1 MRISDWSSDVCSSD
15 LCTDV
20 RTNIALLKAARAA
33 RPDAF
38 IVYKPHPDVVSGNRT
53 GKIQLAEAQKWA
65 DHIEMELSV
74 TSCIDACAEVHTM
87 TSLTGF
93 DALLRGKH
101 VVTYGQ
107 PFYAGWGLTEDKIK
121 TGMATGRRKR
131 RLTLE
136 QLVAGVLLRYP
147 LYWDPMLKGYT
158 SCEAI
163 LRKIVEIRI
172 THEPPGT
179 LETLRVG
186 RSEEHTSE
194 LQSLMR
200 NSDAVFC
207 LKKKNI

>member
-15 LCTDV
+15 L
-20 RTNIALLKAARAA
+20 
-33 RPDAF
+33 
-38 IVYKPHPDVVSGNRT
+38 SGNRT

-131 RLTLE
+131 RLPLE
-136 QLVAGVLLRYP
+136 QPVAGVLLSYP
-147 LYWDPMLKGYT
+147 LFWTPMLKG
-158 SCEAI
+158 
-163 LRKIVEIRI
+163 
-172 THEPPGT
+172 
-179 LETLRVG
+179 ETR
-186 RSEEHTSE
+186 
-194 LQSLMR
+194 
-200 NSDAVFC
+200 
-207 LKKKNI
+207 